1 MILKGKELAAKNPE
15 LLADKKINYLLRA
28 LLILLVIITI
38 ECNKHEKKAAYE
50 KLEIRDKKILQIS
63 EEIPQVSGLAKLKEN
78 IFIISKNG
86 IWVLDLNS
94 KKEKILIKEGIGPD
108 EIYKASRIIRFN
120 DELYLNS
127 YYQLNYIYHL
137 SPKPDKFKLERIY
150 LDFPLDF
157 DDFDFISDSVMVMVN
172 VYWETGFIRFYDFKS
187 KNTLKLGKSEISE
200 LMTRFNASWA
210 SLCVLGDK
218 IYVVRSTKPEIMVI
232 SGKEKK
238 ISNMIKLYPPFF
250 KPVPRKYNV
259 QKYDEENHKKWMASW
274 TLIYD
279 ILGKGDWLLVIYRW
293 GYEQRYCYELINLKN
308 LDHRFYI
315 EETPAKIYEFE
326 VHQGRVNFEIYVY
339 EDEGDKISWQH
350 AQAYIY

>member
-1 MILKGKELAAKNPE
+1 LTAKNLE
-15 LLADKKINYLLRA
+15 LFADKKINYLLKT

-50 KLEIRDKKILQIS
+50 KLDIRDKKILQIS
-63 EEIPQVSGLAKLKEN
+63 EEIPLINDLARLKEN
-78 IFIISKNG
+78 IFIISKND

-108 EIYKASRIIRFN
+108 EIYKASRIIRFK

-137 SPKPDKFKLERIY
+137 SPHPDKFELKRIY
-150 LDFPLDF
+150 FDIPFDF

-200 LMTRFNASWA
+200 LMTRFNANWA
-210 SLCVLGDK
+210 SLCVLGGN
-218 IYVVRSTKPEIMVI
+218 IYVVRSIKPEIMVI

-238 ISNMIKLYPPFF
+238 ISNTIKLYPPFF
-250 KPVPRKYNV
+250 KPIPRKYNV
-259 QKYDEENHKKWMASW
+259 QKYDDENHKKWMASW

-279 ILGKGDWLLVIYRW
+279 ILGKDDWLLVIYRW

-315 EETPAKIYEFE
+315 EETPAKIYEFK
-326 VHQGRVNFEIYVY
+326 VHQGRINFEIY

>member
-1 MILKGKELAAKNPE
+1 MAAKNPE
-15 LLADKKINYLLRA
+15 LLADKKINYLLKA

-38 ECNKHEKKAAYE
+38 DCNSHGKKAVYE
-50 KLEIRDKKILQIS
+50 KLDIRDKKILQIS
-63 EEIPQVSGLAKLKEN
+63 GEIPQVSDLAKLKEN
-78 IFIISKNG
+78 IFIISKND
-86 IWVLDLNS
+86 IWLLDLNS

-127 YYQLNYIYHL
+127 YYQLNYIYRL
-137 SPKPDKFKLERIY
+137 SPHPDKFELTRIY
-150 LDFPLDF
+150 IDDPLDF
-157 DDFDFISDSVMVMVN
+157 DDFNFISDSVMVMVN
-172 VYWETGFIRFYDFKS
+172 AYWETGFIRFYDFKS
-187 KNTLKLGKSEISE
+187 KNILELGNSKITE
-200 LMTRFNASWA
+200 LMTRFNANWG
-210 SLCVLGDK
+210 SLCVLGGN
-218 IYVVRSTKPEIMVI
+218 IYVVRSIKPEIMVI
-232 SGKEKK
+232 PGKEKK
-238 ISNMIKLYPPFF
+238 IANTIKLYPPFF
-250 KPVPRKYNV
+250 KPVPRKYNL
-259 QKYDEENHKKWMASW
+259 QKYDDENHKKWMASW

-315 EETPAKIYEFE
+315 EETSAKIYEFE
-326 VHQGRVNFEIYVY
+326 VHQGRVNFEIY